1 MEVEKTGQVLKS
13 LGYSVSIIRLSLNF
27 TMQNDPNSVKFNEIE
42 TLFQISYMFRQKII
56 YFPVNFETL
65 STQ

>member
-1 MEVEKTGQVLKS
+1 MEVEKSGQVLKM
-13 LGYSVSIIRLSLNF
+13 LGYCIKIRISLNF
-27 TMQNDPNSVKFNEIE
+27 TTDNDPNSVKSDEIK
-42 TLFQISYMFRQKII
+42 TLFQISYMHKQMII